1 MTTDPMMVEVAWC
14 PGTFSGNGHPMRPT
28 CDQPGSEC
36 VVAHVPQV
44 RRGIVAPGSRTA
56 LVLAVART
64 GSEWLRLEAE
74 TGPMGD
80 FRAESEADERADAAE
95 KRFRSADAALRAHD
109 SAAYAEGQRILRNPD
124 FDSGEEGGT
133 DAR

>member
-56 LVLAVART
+56 LVLEWAEARM
-64 GSEWLRLEAE
+64 ERQRFYAMACAE
-74 TGPMGD
+74 DNGKWM
-80 FRAESEADERADAAE
+80 AEERAAEIREDAAWN
-95 KRFRSADAALRAHD
+95 ALAAHD

-124 FDSGEEGGT
+124 FDSGKEGGT

>member
-56 LVLAVART
+56 LVLALGEAGLAVAASGVRMPV
-64 GSEWLRLEAE
+64 EALTTKE
-74 TGPMGD
+74 QGKAWIAFGQ
-80 FRAESEADERADAAE
+80 
-95 KRFRSADAALRAHD
+95 AALAAHD
-109 SAAYAEGQRILRNPD
+109 SGK
-124 FDSGEEGGT
+124 EGGKE
-133 DAR
+133 